1 MHMLET
7 PVWWPQALPWSL
19 GRLRRRSP
27 GQPLLRFASAFSS
40 KAQKQAADVVAGLP
54 AREELVMLVR
64 GHHSYYKY
72 CIFNVYT
79 ITLLYVSGICHMRS
93 VPCMVHAIYGFLFH
107 VVDNPLA
114 LLSHYIM
121 SFIQDGETQY
131 AMPPLPA
138 VEESPMYKAPPP
150 VTGTTGTRSGTTSTR
165 FATRHDDRAQPG
177 ARLRSRSRVRKSS
190 GSDQRSSGSGHREQP
205 GSGHR
210 EQPAESLMDI
220 ARENLPYGVDG
231 LRDEIIDVLGWL
243 ENLDARVSQLEDAY
257 EQRR

>member
-1 MHMLET
+1 MFTLCPDE
-7 PVWWPQALPWSL
+7 
-19 GRLRRRSP
+19 
-27 GQPLLRFASAFSS
+27 
-40 KAQKQAADVVAGLP
+40 AADVVAGLP

-165 FATRHDDRAQPG
+165 FAIGARHDDRAQPG